1 MWVWQPVAKTW
12 TGPCSP
18 ALIHDWNINK
28 SQWLLFREN
37 MFLNKASPRD
47 MRWREGG
54 RDSARRESSI
64 KKGGIKSLC
73 CTADRLTLDFGFL
86 LRTQKVSDLGLFG
99 VMCLLIASCKC
110 LCSRHNEISHSRSLS
125 LSFSAP
131 PAFGRLDSS
140 KRHNSSWTWQITEAY
155 LLGEEIG
162 CAYVSEAGK
171 SWFSKE
177 KNKSGRG
184 GGIRM
189 VCFECDA
196 RPGDPLDSGARWLIS
211 LLRGSEVWFGAT
223 AEDAEIEWRWEG

>member
-18 ALIHDWNINK
+18 AMIHDWNINK

-37 MFLNKASPRD
+37 MFLKKASPRD

-54 RDSARRESSI
+54 RDSAGRESSI

-86 LRTQKVSDLGLFG
+86 LRTQKVGDLGLFG

-155 LLGEEIG
+155 LLGEEVG
-162 CAYVSEAGK
+162 VRMCLRLANLDFRKRKTSQAEAEELE
-171 SWFSKE
+171 WFVLSVT
-177 KNKSGRG
+177 R
-184 GGIRM
+184 
-189 VCFECDA
+189 A
-196 RPGDPLDSGARWLIS
+196 PGTLSTPEPDG
-211 LLRGSEVWFGAT
+211 
-223 AEDAEIEWRWEG
+223 